1 MAKILT
7 TLGGSM
13 TVKVNNNNSVYST
26 STSNN
31 NITIYAIDTSVDS
44 GTVEGETNFSKST
57 DPQDPTPIVSSKL
70 TLTYDPANITPE
82 HFIGFRISA
91 ASEKTSYTFTT
102 TNTTEFTVPGT
113 LPTIALS
120 SADPTTTSVIWQQD
134 SATLTGAID
143 IEISYTGGDLPE
155 SDNPLAINVDLF
167 ETNSLTDFTNVVKY
181 SVSEDTSDD
190 EPAVHNP
197 LQVTVVTAELT
208 PVITSHAET
217 ALKTDKNAF
226 VLNDKI
232 ALKTV
237 LTTNT
242 ATHYKR
248 AKEFS
253 FDEEINKAI
262 TLSYLYI
269 SKVEPDK
276 IDSSNHQLTDN
287 SDSPIDAGSY
297 VAIDLSN
304 PPSGVTID
312 SSGTVNTKVTTTI
325 TNTGDFAKLFDVN
338 EDLETVVY
346 VYFSGTI
353 ISSAVRE

>member
-91 ASEKTSYTFTT
+91 ASEKISYTFTT

-120 SADPTTTSVIWQQD
+120 SSDPTTTSVIWQQD
-134 SATLTGAID
+134 SATLSGTID
-143 IEISYTGGDLPE
+143 IEISYTGGNLPTE
-155 SDNPLAINVDLF
+155 NNPLAINVDLF
-167 ETNSLTDFTNVVKY
+167 ETDSLTDFTNVVKY

-190 EPAVHNP
+190 EPTVHNP

-226 VLNDKI
+226 VLNDAI

-242 ATHYKR
+242 AEYHKK

-253 FDEEINKAI
+253 FNQEINKAI
-262 TLSYLYI
+262 DVSYLYI
-269 SKVEPDK
+269 SKVEADK
-276 IDSSNHQLTDN
+276 INSTDHKLTDS
-287 SDSPIDAGSY
+287 SDSPIDENSY
-297 VAIDLSN
+297 VVIDFINL
-304 PPSGVTID
+304 PAGVTVDD
-312 SSGTVNTKVTTTI
+312 SSSTVNTKI
-325 TNTGDFAKLFDVN
+325 TVSITKDNFAKLFDVN
-338 EDLETVVY
+338 DDLESIVY
-346 VYFSGTI
+346 VYFSGTV